1 VSLQVRAAVARATRT
16 VVPFWPLSSFI
27 AVNPL
32 GGHEQEDF
40 ENAAPM
46 RAADSFRADYTASR
60 ITDRDLVASVLQRAP
75 ELAGGGSVTIGH
87 RVWSAPELAVV
98 ELVRTNLSVTAS
110 ATPHIDR
117 VDELTS
123 KWVAAYLDPH
133 PLWGMPDRERG
144 FWAAFAAMARHDP
157 QLPAAARRRLRELP
171 DSADA
176 GLETALARLGVDD
189 TALEVALGH
198 ESQGTP
204 GWSAHVKWR
213 AEHVGD
219 IDLTSYL
226 AVRMTLRWALGLPAA
241 TVAPAAPQQIAAD
254 ASVWDRADHLT
265 AMLSQ
270 DRHRPDIRAQVARIL
285 ALHPWRLHDG
295 TWQLAYELGYRR
307 QLMSSLSRPDP
318 GRRDAWVQVVLCIDP
333 RSEGMRRHLEANADI
348 ETYGFAGF
356 FGIPIRFASFL
367 ARGSI
372 DALPALLAPRHTVGE
387 ITSDPD
393 RGVRRTRALRVRDA
407 FAAGLHAGETAP
419 AAPFALA
426 ETLGWFSGAGTLLRT
441 LAPMATAKAAERLRR
456 VSTPELD
463 TEVTVASAFSLEERA
478 ALAENGIRMMGLDR
492 FAELVILTGHA
503 STSTNNLYQSALD
516 CGACGGNPGGANARA
531 AAAIFN
537 DPEVRGILA
546 DRGLAIPSTTWFVAA
561 EHNTSSDRIHIL
573 DDHLIPDS
581 HASVVAKFLKIQDVA
596 ADGLVAERAVQL
608 PGAAR
613 HSPARVRARAH
624 DWAEVYPELG
634 LAGNAAMIIGPR
646 EMTLGVDLERRVF
659 LHSYRPELDPDGS
672 ALETIMTAPLVVAQW
687 INHQY
692 YFSTVDG
699 ERWGAGTKTIHNAI
713 GTIGVISGQSGDLRL
728 GLPLQSVAVG
738 DRLLHEPMR
747 LHVVIQAPLELIGA
761 IVSRNQVL
769 RNLFDNN
776 WISLTARNDRH
787 EPWHRYDTHGWIPTR
802 ESDQKPGD

>member
-1 VSLQVRAAVARATRT
+1 
-16 VVPFWPLSSFI
+16 
-27 AVNPL
+27 
-32 GGHEQEDF
+32 
-40 ENAAPM
+40 M
-46 RAADSFRADYTASR
+46 
-60 ITDRDLVASVLQRAP
+60 
-75 ELAGGGSVTIGH
+75 
-87 RVWSAPELAVV
+87 WSAPELAAV
-98 ELVRTNLSVTAS
+98 ELVRGGDLLVTAPS
-110 ATPHIDR
+110 APPLDAVDA

-133 PLWGMPDRERG
+133 PLWGMPNRERG
-144 FWAAFAAMARHDP
+144 FWAAFAAMGRHDP
-157 QLPAAARRRLRELP
+157 QLPAAARRRLRDLP

-176 GLETALARLGVDD
+176 GLESALARLGVDD
-189 TALEVALGH
+189 AALERALGD
-198 ESQGTP
+198 ESQRTP

-241 TVAPAAPQQIAAD
+241 TAAPAASEPITAD
-254 ASVWDRADHLT
+254 ASVWDRADRLT

-270 DRHRPDIRAQVARIL
+270 ERPGSDIRAQVARIL
-285 ALHPWRLHDG
+285 ALHPPRIHDG

-307 QLMSSLSRPDP
+307 QLMASLSQSDP
-318 GRRDAWVQVVLCIDP
+318 ERLDAWVQVVLCIDP
-333 RSEGMRRHLEANADI
+333 RSEGMRRHLESDAGI

-356 FGIPIRFASFL
+356 FGIPIRFVSFL

-387 ITSDPD
+387 ITSDPG
-393 RGVRRTRALRVRDA
+393 RGIRRTRALRVRDA

-441 LAPMATAKAAERLRR
+441 LAPTTAARAADRLRR
-456 VSTPELD
+456 MSTPELD
-463 TEVTVASAFSLEERA
+463 TEVTVAAAFSLEERA
-478 ALAENGIRMMGLDR
+478 ALAENGVRMMGLDR
-492 FAELVILTGHA
+492 FAQLVILTGHG

-531 AAAIFN
+531 GAAIFN

-546 DRGLAIPSTTWFVAA
+546 DRGLVIPPTTWFVAA

-573 DDHLIPDS
+573 DKHLIPDS
-581 HASVVAKFLKIQDVA
+581 HATAVAKFLKIQEGA
-596 ADGLVAERAVQL
+596 AGSLVAERAVQL

-646 EMTLGVDLERRVF
+646 EITRGVDLKRRVF
-659 LHSYRPELDPDGS
+659 LHSYLPGLDPDGS
-672 ALETIMTAPLVVAQW
+672 ALETIMTAPVVVAQW

-713 GTIGVISGQSGDLRL
+713 GTIGVISGQTGDLRL

-747 LHVVIQAPLELIGA
+747 LNVVIQAPLKLIGA

-776 WISLTARNDRH
+776 WISLTARNDRDDQ
-787 EPWHRYDTHGWIPTR
+787 WHRYDTYGWIPAR